1 MTGMPMT
8 EEENP
13 SAALAG
19 ERSNIYGFL
28 ALVYQR
34 EPDAALLDILGK
46 QDAALKDLGV
56 DLGTPAG
63 SGNGIDILEEL
74 SVEYTRLFL
83 GPGRHISPYESVWRE
98 AGGAHWGKSTSEVK
112 NFIETLG
119 LNYTEEWTGLPDHI
133 GVELELMEKLVE
145 HEKKVR
151 VEKDM
156 KTVLLCLEIQKR
168 FMDEHIFKWV
178 PGFCEKVIEESRE
191 DFYRQIAMLT
201 KQFVEFDRKQID
213 GLLERKM

>member
-1 MTGMPMT
+1 MSGISMT
-8 EEENP
+8 EERNP
-13 SAALAG
+13 IAALAE
-19 ERSNIYGFL
+19 ERGNIYGFL

-34 EPDAALLDILGK
+34 EPDAVLLDILGK

-56 DLGTPAG
+56 DLGKPAS
-63 SGNGIDILEEL
+63 SGNKRDIIEEL

-119 LNYTEEWTGLPDHI
+119 LNYTENWTGLPDHI
-133 GVELELMEKLVE
+133 GVEFEFMKKLVD

-151 VEKDM
+151 IGKDR
-156 KTVLLCLEIQKR
+156 KTVRLCLEIQKR
-168 FMDEHIFKWV
+168 FMDEHIYKWV
-178 PGFCEKVIEESRE
+178 PGFCGKVIEESRE

-201 KQFVEFDRKQID
+201 KQFIEFDREQID
-213 GLLERKM
+213 GLLEQIM

>member
-1 MTGMPMT
+1 M
-8 EEENP
+8 
-13 SAALAG
+13 AG

-46 QDAALKDLGV
+46 QDAAFKELGV
-56 DLGTPAG
+56 DLSKPAG
-63 SGNGIDILEEL
+63 SGNKRDIIEEL

-98 AGGAHWGKSTSEVK
+98 NGGMHWGKSTTEVK

-119 LNYTEEWTGLPDHI
+119 LNYTEDWKGLPDHI
-133 GVELELMEKLVE
+133 GVEFELMKKLVE
-145 HEKKVR
+145 HER
-151 VEKDM
+151 EACIGKDM
-156 KTVLLCLEIQKR
+156 KTVRLCIEIQKR

-191 DFYRQIAMLT
+191 DFYKQIALLT
-201 KQFVEFDRKQID
+201 KQFIEFDRERID
-213 GLLERKM
+213 GLLEHKM

>member
-1 MTGMPMT
+1 MTGISMT

-19 ERSNIYGFL
+19 ERGNIYGFL

-46 QDAALKDLGV
+46 QDAGLKDLGV
-56 DLGTPAG
+56 DLSMPAG
-63 SGNGIDILEEL
+63 SGNKRDIIEEL

-98 AGGAHWGKSTSEVK
+98 ADGAHWGKSTSEVK
-112 NFIETLG
+112 IFIETLG
-119 LNYTEEWTGLPDHI
+119 LNYTEDWTGLPDHI
-133 GVELELMEKLVE
+133 GVEFELMKKLVD
-145 HEKKVR
+145 HENKVR
-151 VEKDM
+151 VGKDM
-156 KTVLLCLEIQKR
+156 KTVRLCLEIQKR
-168 FMDEHIFKWV
+168 FMDEHIYKWV

-191 DFYRQIAMLT
+191 DFYRQIALLT
-201 KQFVEFDRKQID
+201 KQFIEFDREQID
-213 GLLERKM
+213 GLLEHKM

>member
-1 MTGMPMT
+1 MTGMSMT
-8 EEENP
+8 KEENP
-13 SAALAG
+13 SAALAR

-34 EPDAALLDILGK
+34 EPDAALLEILGK
-46 QDAALKDLGV
+46 QDAALRDLGV
-56 DLGTPAG
+56 DFSKPA
-63 SGNGIDILEEL
+63 SIRNKRDILEEL

-98 AGGAHWGKSTSEVK
+98 DGGAHWGKSTTEVK
-112 NFIETLG
+112 TFIETLG

-133 GVELELMEKLVE
+133 GVEFELMKKLIE
-145 HEKKVR
+145 HEKKTR
-151 VEKDM
+151 IGKDM
-156 KTVLLCLEIQKR
+156 KTVRLCIEIQKR

-191 DFYRQIAMLT
+191 DFYKQIAMLT
-201 KQFVEFDRKQID
+201 KQFIEFDREQID
-213 GLLERKM
+213 GLLEQIM